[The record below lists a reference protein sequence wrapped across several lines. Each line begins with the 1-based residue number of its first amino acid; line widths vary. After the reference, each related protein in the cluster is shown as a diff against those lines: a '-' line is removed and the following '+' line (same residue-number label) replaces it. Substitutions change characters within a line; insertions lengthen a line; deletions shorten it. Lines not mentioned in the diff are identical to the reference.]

1 MVEDTATVGRT
12 GAVPGP
18 TARGVAA
25 HGAGVYC
32 DEVKIDGYA
41 AALTRTATAAV
52 AAGAAHGEI
61 AAHSASVQRRVATAV
76 GNAATITSS
85 RAAAGAARRRVRIDG
100 ARGQRQL
107 VVIENAAAAAV
118 CVAAPGGVV
127 AADLRADDPQRA
139 FVVNTP
145 AIRVMA
151 SVRLDRVVVDGG
163 IRHVHRAGAIVNTP
177 APPVVAGSGDRVAG
191 DETVVHG

>member
-12 GAVPGP
+12 GATAAVPGP
-18 TARGVAA
+18 TARSVAA

-32 DEVKIDGYA
+32 DEVKIDGDA
-41 AALTRTATAAV
+41 AALTRPATAAV

-118 CVAAPGGVV
+118 RVAAPGGVV
-127 AADLRADDPQRA
+127 AVDLRAGDRQRA
-139 FVVNTP
+139 FVVYP
-145 AIRVMA
+145 SPIRVMA
-151 SVRLDRVVVDGG
+151 SVRLERVVADGAMS
-163 IRHVHRAGAIVNTP
+163 HHHRAGAP
-177 APPVVAGSGDRVAG
+177 DP
-191 DETVVHG
+191 